1 MNNLKESYS
10 YSHASAVMWSLQ
22 QELNRSKAL
31 RLNDIHIEEYLVRR
45 IAELKE
51 YEKQCLKIQAS

>member
-1 MNNLKESYS
+1 MAEFKESYS
-10 YSHASAVMWSLQ
+10 YSGASTVIWSLQ
-22 QELNRSKAL
+22 QELNSHEAR
-31 RLNDIHIEEYLVRR
+31 RINDIHIEKYLTRR

>member
-45 IAELKE
+45 IAEL
-51 YEKQCLKIQAS
+51 

>member
-1 MNNLKESYS
+1 MDLKESYS
-10 YSHASAVMWSLQ
+10 YSHASTVLWSLQ
-22 QELNRSKAL
+22 QELGRYKSR
-31 RLNDIHIEEYLVRR
+31 RLNDSTIEEYLKTR